1 MKSLRAVLFAL
12 VVVPVAACGG
22 DRDVPAP
29 TTSSL
34 PPIVQRA
41 PAPDAVGDPVHPA
54 GPVVAVEEP
63 LAIPTTY
70 DAALALGKQLA
81 VNGDRSRAQEV
92 LEAAIKLDKKKADP
106 HIELARLFIANG
118 ERANA
123 IKSANKAVKLAPD
136 SSQAYNTL
144 GRAELARFNY
154 DNALAAFE
162 RATVLN
168 PDNVFAWNNLGY
180 VHLQRQDYRN
190 AVAALVEATNRPG
203 ATGFMFNN
211 LGTALEQV
219 DELDDARV
227 AYERGGELGST
238 EAKAS
243 RKRLEGVDTIVV
255 MERAPVEK
263 AYDPREEM
271 PEGIDEVTDTVTDE
285 ATVDEEVDADEPTSE
300 EPAVVAPPVDA
311 PVVDAPTVEAPAV
324 VVPPLT

>member
-29 TTSSL
+29 SASPF

-41 PAPDAVGDPVHPA
+41 PVPDAVVEPVDPA
-54 GPVVAVEEP
+54 APVVAVEEP

-70 DAALALGKQLA
+70 VAALELGKQLA
-81 VNGDRSRAQEV
+81 AKGDRSRAKEV
-92 LEAAIKLDKKKADP
+92 LEAAIKLDKKKAEP
-106 HIELARLFIANG
+106 HLELARLYIANG
-118 ERANA
+118 ERAHA
-123 IKSANKAVKLAPD
+123 IKSANKAVKLAPE

-154 DNALAAFE
+154 DNAIAAFE
-162 RATVLN
+162 QATVLN
-168 PDNVFAWNNLGY
+168 PDNVWAWNNLGY
-180 VHLQRQDYRN
+180 VHLERKDYRK

-203 ATGFMFNN
+203 ATGYMWNN

-227 AYERGGELGST
+227 AYEHGGMLGSS

-255 MERAPVEK
+255 MERGPVEK
-263 AYDPREEM
+263 TYDLREEM
-271 PEGIDEVTDTVTDE
+271 PEGIDEVTDVVIDE
-285 ATVDEEVDADEPTSE
+285 VTVDEEEDVDGSEPKVE

-311 PVVDAPTVEAPAV
+311 PAVEAPAV
-324 VVPPLT
+324 VTPPLT